1 MAKVIYS
8 NPRRPLRSTNEKRT
22 QLFKGFSTV
31 GRDFEDVALY
41 DYELVRA
48 DLLNHFNIR
57 KGEKLEN
64 PEVGTIIWDSIF
76 EPNTQATSD
85 AIIADVRSIIEQDP
99 RVELESVDVDYFEH
113 GLQVS
118 MSVLYRQLNVQEQLS
133 LNFDETQSLSVTS
146 SMSPT
151 ASAGY

>member
-8 NPRRPLRSTNEKRT
+8 NPRRPLRSTNQKRT

-31 GRDFEDVALY
+31 GRDFEDIALY

-85 AIIADVRSIIEQDP
+85 AIIADVQSIIQQDP

-113 GLQVS
+113 GLQVT

>member
-31 GRDFEDVALY
+31 GRDFEDIALY

-85 AIIADVRSIIEQDP
+85 AIIADVQSIIEQEP

-113 GLQVS
+113 GLQVT

>member
-8 NPRRPLRSTNEKRT
+8 NPRRPLRSTNQKRT
-22 QLFKGFSTV
+22 HLFKGVSTV
-31 GRDFEDVALY
+31 GRDFEDIALY

>member
-8 NPRRPLRSTNEKRT
+8 NPRRPLRSTNQKRT

-31 GRDFEDVALY
+31 GRDFEDIALY

-85 AIIADVRSIIEQDP
+85 AIIADVQSIIKQDP

>member
-8 NPRRPLRSTNEKRT
+8 NPRRPLKSTNEKRT

-31 GRDFEDVALY
+31 GRDFEDIALY

-85 AIIADVRSIIEQDP
+85 AIIADVQSIIQQDP

-113 GLQVS
+113 GLQVT

>member
-8 NPRRPLRSTNEKRT
+8 NPRRPLRSTNQKRT

-48 DLLNHFNIR
+48 DLLNHFNIS

>member
-31 GRDFEDVALY
+31 GRDFEDIALY

>member
-8 NPRRPLRSTNEKRT
+8 NPRRPLRSTNQKRT

-31 GRDFEDVALY
+31 GRDFEDIALY

-85 AIIADVRSIIEQDP
+85 TIIADVRSIIEQDP

>member
-31 GRDFEDVALY
+31 GRDFEDIALY

-113 GLQVS
+113 GLQVT

-151 ASAGY
+151 ASSGY

>member
-8 NPRRPLRSTNEKRT
+8 NPRRPLRSTNQKRT

-31 GRDFEDVALY
+31 GRDFEDIALY

-113 GLQVS
+113 GLQVT

>member
-8 NPRRPLRSTNEKRT
+8 NPRRPLRSTNQKRT

-31 GRDFEDVALY
+31 GRDFEDIALY

-151 ASAGY
+151 ASSGY

>member
-1 MAKVIYS
+1 M
-8 NPRRPLRSTNEKRT
+8 
-22 QLFKGFSTV
+22 
-31 GRDFEDVALY
+31 Y

>member
-85 AIIADVRSIIEQDP
+85 AIIADVQSIIEQEP

-113 GLQVS
+113 GLQVT

>member
-113 GLQVS
+113 GLQVT

>member
-31 GRDFEDVALY
+31 GRDFEDIALY

-133 LNFDETQSLSVTS
+133 LNFKSLKFLLLNPFSLIKIVFKF
-146 SMSPT
+146 
-151 ASAGY
+151 

>member
-31 GRDFEDVALY
+31 GRDFEDIALY

-85 AIIADVRSIIEQDP
+85 AIIADVQSIIQQDP

>member
-8 NPRRPLRSTNEKRT
+8 NPRRPLRSTNQKRT

-31 GRDFEDVALY
+31 GRDFEDIALY

-85 AIIADVRSIIEQDP
+85 AIIADVQSIIQQDP

>member
-8 NPRRPLRSTNEKRT
+8 NPRRPLKSTNEKRT

-31 GRDFEDVALY
+31 GRDFEDIALY

>member
-8 NPRRPLRSTNEKRT
+8 NPRRPRRSTNQKRT

-31 GRDFEDVALY
+31 GRDFEDIALY

>member
-31 GRDFEDVALY
+31 GRDFEDIALY

-85 AIIADVRSIIEQDP
+85 AIIADVQSIIEQDP

>member
-31 GRDFEDVALY
+31 GRDFEDIALY

-113 GLQVS
+113 GLQVT

>member
-8 NPRRPLRSTNEKRT
+8 NPRRPLKSTNEKRT

-31 GRDFEDVALY
+31 GRDFEDIALY

-85 AIIADVRSIIEQDP
+85 AIIADVQSIIQQDP

>member
-1 MAKVIYS
+1 MAKVTYS
-8 NPRRPLRSTNEKRT
+8 NQQRTVQSNNQRRT

-64 PEVGTIIWDSIF
+64 PEKNG
-76 EPNTQATSD
+76 P
-85 AIIADVRSIIEQDP
+85 
-99 RVELESVDVDYFEH
+99 
-113 GLQVS
+113 
-118 MSVLYRQLNVQEQLS
+118 
-133 LNFDETQSLSVTS
+133 
-146 SMSPT
+146 
-151 ASAGY
+151 

>member
-31 GRDFEDVALY
+31 GRDFEDIALY

-85 AIIADVRSIIEQDP
+85 AIIADVQSIIKQDP

-113 GLQVS
+113 GLQVT

>member
-1 MAKVIYS
+1 MAKVTYS
-8 NPRRPLRSTNEKRT
+8 NQQRTVQSNNQRRT

-64 PEVGTIIWDSIF
+64 PEVGTINWDSIF

-85 AIIADVRSIIEQDP
+85 AIVADVQNIIRQDP

-113 GLQVS
+113 GLQVT
-118 MSVLYRQLNVQEQLS
+118 MSVLYRQLNVQEQLA
-133 LNFDETQSLSVTS
+133 LNFDETQTLGVTS

-151 ASAGY
+151 ASSGY

>member
-8 NPRRPLRSTNEKRT
+8 TPRRPLRSTNEKRT

-31 GRDFEDVALY
+31 GRDFEDIALY

>member
-8 NPRRPLRSTNEKRT
+8 NPRRPLRSTNQKRT

-31 GRDFEDVALY
+31 GRDFEDIALY